1 MLVGFGQEICRP
13 VGPRC
18 DQCSLGAAKLCPSR
32 RTVPA
37 RSSPRKRAQLEV
49 KEEIEVKGE
58 EGGEPK
64 VEIGLEVDVK
74 LELEEG
80 GGRVE
85 EEIVERVKVEIV

>member
-1 MLVGFGQEICRP
+1 M
-13 VGPRC
+13 
-18 DQCSLGAAKLCPSR
+18 CPSR

-37 RSSPRKRAQLEV
+37 SSSPRKKAKLEV

-74 LELEEG
+74 LESEEG

-85 EEIVERVKVEIV
+85 EEIVERLKVEIV